1 MNIGDRI
8 IHVLSEYRCTYTVDA
23 NGDGLELI
31 DVLSNSSDDVSSGGQ
46 ECDLLADDIHRA
58 VTDYIGA
65 DDPKPGELARLRRY
79 RDITHKC
86 LLDLGW
92 GSMDPDTFNR
102 LEDLQHDLY
111 ACEHHQEV
119 DGE

>member
-65 DDPKPGELARLRRY
+65 DDPKPGELARLRAA
-79 RDITHKC
+79 ITQIAVYGELHKHC
-86 LLDLGW
+86 DLMGIAQEA
-92 GSMDPDTFNR
+92 
-102 LEDLQHDLY
+102 L
-111 ACEHHQEV
+111 QEV
-119 DGE
+119 DGD